1 MSDKVTLTESEVLD
15 IEEWAGDVQTGA
27 MSAQDL
33 AAKILKLLDR
43 SAQGSTAALIDQ
55 AEPSGT
61 NGNKSWIAE
70 YESTMTAMINEHAR
84 QSPDVALFISEVLD
98 GERFSRAKD
107 ARKWVESMASQYGG
121 SGPADSPPSR
131 QIRFPKILFGGAR
144 SHEQVSVAMPMSTCP
159 ELERLKALC
168 LELADK
174 YGWAEEMSTITI
186 LTTLSP
192 VIDPCTATIIRSEVP
207 CLTRIRIDV
216 DPNVPPEQ
224 VAEAFRKKRSE
235 LKSRWHRL
243 SLKHMALAKF
253 TIHFGELS
261 GKERWERWNDR
272 FHQFGDP
279 QFSNWAYHP
288 RLPIA
293 HFTKEEKQAIRR
305 HKKILKSKFKG
316 TVITPDLE
324 KGYPTVPDDKADF
337 ERRVESAFA
346 TFRRDAS
353 RARRRLLDPHWSP
366 AKRKEHEVD

>member
-1 MSDKVTLTESEVLD
+1 MSGKVTLTKSEVLD
-15 IEEWAGDVQTGA
+15 VQGWASDVYFDN
-27 MSAQDL
+27 MSAENL
-33 AAKILKLLDR
+33 VAKIQNLRDR
-43 SAQGSTAALIDQ
+43 SPQGSTAALIDQ

-61 NGNKSWIAE
+61 NGNKSWIGE

-84 QSPDVALFISEVLD
+84 QSPAVALFISEVLD
-98 GERFSRAKD
+98 GRRFTRAED
-107 ARKWVESMASQYGG
+107 ARKWVESIASQYGG
-121 SGPADSPPSR
+121 SNPAGTPPSR
-131 QIRFPKILFGGAR
+131 QIRFPKILFGGAI
-144 SHEQVSVAMPMSTCP
+144 SQELDSVALPTAPCP

-168 LELADK
+168 LELAGK
-174 YGWAEEMSTITI
+174 YGWSEEMSTITI

-192 VIDPCTATIIRSEVP
+192 VIDPCAATLMRSDIP

-253 TIHFGELS
+253 TIHFSELS
-261 GKERWERWNDR
+261 WKERWERWNDR
-272 FHQFGDP
+272 FPQFGDP
-279 QFSNWAYHP
+279 TFSNWAYRP
-288 RLPIA
+288 ALPVA
-293 HFTKEEKQAIRR
+293 HFTKEEKQAIRQR
-305 HKKILKSKFKG
+305 KKMLKSKFKG

-324 KGYPTVPDDKADF
+324 RGYPTMPVDEADF

-366 AKRKEHEVD
+366 AKREEPEDD